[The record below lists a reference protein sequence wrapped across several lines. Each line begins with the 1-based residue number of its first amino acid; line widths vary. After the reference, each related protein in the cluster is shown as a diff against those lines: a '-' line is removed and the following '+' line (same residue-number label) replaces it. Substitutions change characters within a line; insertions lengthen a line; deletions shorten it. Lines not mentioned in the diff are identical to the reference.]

1 MAFFTARGL
10 PSSPTARTE
19 IILSSLAGVTFVPF
33 LHSNTT
39 YIEGGFSIQ
48 RGNNHTTAQT
58 YATGISAIDAR
69 SASLAARN
77 SCQYEHEDP
86 VVENNQLHSLNKV
99 KAIDKVRQQQMQA
112 WHELLDS
119 RVQEIVALK
128 CSKDGTVVDP
138 FYTKVVIR
146 GRPILTNQLTAYM
159 RRQYGAHPCH
169 LQAISVSSYFKDFQQ
184 VLASSPHLSCWIS
197 SLVNLVST
205 DDLLKFEAVCR
216 AFHVIVFRKLIRRLV
231 CRPPE
236 RGANSAMSA
245 EMDIYRLSMTRLFAK
260 IVDFLPGTLKGN
272 RIGALFLFDSVVSL
286 QEAWIKQFLIS
297 RLNPPPAT
305 TNETQQAVLEI
316 SEVQRYVGW
325 AIQDCLTKWR
335 KKSDP
340 GNNWQSTVET
350 SSEIV
355 LVLEQMRLFHQE
367 AMLDDDYVKEYYLDS
382 EQIYNQGGL
391 TLVAKAM
398 FP

>member
-1 MAFFTARGL
+1 
-10 PSSPTARTE
+10 
-19 IILSSLAGVTFVPF
+19 
-33 LHSNTT
+33 
-39 YIEGGFSIQ
+39 
-48 RGNNHTTAQT
+48 
-58 YATGISAIDAR
+58 
-69 SASLAARN
+69 
-77 SCQYEHEDP
+77 
-86 VVENNQLHSLNKV
+86 
-99 KAIDKVRQQQMQA
+99 
-112 WHELLDS
+112 
-119 RVQEIVALK
+119 
-128 CSKDGTVVDP
+128 
-138 FYTKVVIR
+138 
-146 GRPILTNQLTAYM
+146 
-159 RRQYGAHPCH
+159 
-169 LQAISVSSYFKDFQQ
+169 
-184 VLASSPHLSCWIS
+184 
-197 SLVNLVST
+197 
-205 DDLLKFEAVCR
+205 
-216 AFHVIVFRKLIRRLV
+216 
-231 CRPPE
+231 
-236 RGANSAMSA
+236 
-245 EMDIYRLSMTRLFAK
+245 MTRLFAK

-305 TNETQQAVLEI
+305 TNETQQTVLEI